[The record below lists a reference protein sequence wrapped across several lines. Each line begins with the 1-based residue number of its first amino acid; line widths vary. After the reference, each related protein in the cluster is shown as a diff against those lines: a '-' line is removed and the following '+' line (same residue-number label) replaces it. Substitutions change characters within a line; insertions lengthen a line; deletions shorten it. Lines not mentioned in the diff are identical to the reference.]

1 MTGIVGQ
8 FTNVVNGSVDAA
20 RNTDELCYSLSLDS
34 APVGSTSVFSI
45 DQSGNVSITSGTVNG
60 SYVFTCT
67 VTDASPSCSND
78 PGSLTATCE
87 YEIVFGTPPVN
98 QALCFGPTS
107 QMGNLDTTCTNNT
120 GEPLEVFF
128 GGNRFVNA
136 GIIGNAGAI
145 IGSDTNEAT
154 NVIDAGLGTAGP
166 SYGISSNNGQDL
178 AYYNV
183 LEEARYATNKWV
195 CTDVNPSPPPPL
207 ITFTPNFSTGAL
219 TQGILAIA
227 VSLSKSPTALG
238 FDTYV
243 TEYTILY
250 RATAGDVWQIATA
263 DASSPLN
270 PGSSVGGFNNL
281 TVNVS
286 GASTATATYYFSAVG
301 EYAVRTNGVHN
312 GNGCNVSGCYTCARV
327 DVNFYDAVYGP
338 VAPAGCA
345 DCDGPL

>member
-1 MTGIVGQ
+1 MI
-8 FTNVVNGSVDAA
+8 S
-20 RNTDELCYSLSLDS
+20 E
-34 APVGSTSVFSI
+34 PVGSTAVFSI
-45 DQSGNVSITSGTVNG
+45 DQSGNVSITTGTING
-60 SYVFTCT
+60 SYIFECT
-67 VTDASPSCSND
+67 VTDASPACNPD
-78 PGSLTATCE
+78 PDSLTATCQ
-87 YEIVFGTPPVN
+87 YEIVFGTPPVD
-98 QALCFGPTS
+98 QAICFGPTS

-128 GGNRFVNA
+128 GASRFVNA
-136 GIIGNAGAI
+136 GIIGNAGPI

-154 NVIDAGLGTAGP
+154 NVIDAGLGASGP

-183 LEEARYATNKWV
+183 LNEARYAANAWQCLV
-195 CTDVNPSPPPPL
+195 PGPPPAIVTPA
-207 ITFTPNFSTGAL
+207 FTTGGL
-219 TQGILAIA
+219 TQGIMAIE
-227 VSLSKSPTALG
+227 VSLSKTPTALG

-250 RATAGDVWQIATA
+250 RATPGDVWQIATA

-270 PGSSVGGFNNL
+270 PGSPIGGFNNL

-312 GNGCNVSGCYTCARV
+312 GNGCQVSGCFTCARV
-327 DVNFYDAVYGP
+327 DVNFYDALYGP